1 VKSSTSNWQFDGILC
16 TKRHVSM
23 SYQVQIPRHPRHDP
37 DDIRERCKG
46 LTMLVAPDSNHSRE
60 QMCRETGRPA
70 RWPRFLQAQSIDGL
84 YGSDRTTR
92 TCAGSQI
99 KHFFWLRYWRLE
111 KFAFE
116 DQHEDV
122 VTINTLLTT
131 FLNEDKTERRAIY
144 RAVCSASR
152 RSAPSNVLPNKHG
165 SCRNVSVSLQPSEK
179 QIRGRTHRRPCSNL

>member
-1 VKSSTSNWQFDGILC
+1 MSACLTKCKCLDIHVMILTTLGSTVRDSPCWLHRTQIIPENKCVGKLVGQLDGPD
-16 TKRHVSM
+16 
-23 SYQVQIPRHPRHDP
+23 SYKHNQLMAYM
-37 DDIRERCKG
+37 G
-46 LTMLVAPDSNHSRE
+46 LT
-60 QMCRETGRPA
+60 
-70 RWPRFLQAQSIDGL
+70 GL
-84 YGSDRTTR
+84 PH

-131 FLNEDKTERRAIY
+131 FLNEDKTERRAIS
-144 RAVCSASR
+144 RAVCSASH

-165 SCRNVSVSLQPSEK
+165 SCHNISVSVQPSEK